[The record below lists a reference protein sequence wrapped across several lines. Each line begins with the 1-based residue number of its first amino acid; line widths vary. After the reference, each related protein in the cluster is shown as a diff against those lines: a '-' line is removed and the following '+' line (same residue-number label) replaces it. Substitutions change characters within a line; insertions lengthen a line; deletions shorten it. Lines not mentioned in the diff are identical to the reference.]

1 MKTGPMPGDHTTEDQ
16 LEDYCLGRIPAS
28 ELEGTE
34 EHLLV
39 CPDCQE
45 HLRETDRYIR
55 TMRAAIGVLASAPPR
70 PARPW
75 SQWFEWMGK
84 PAPATA
90 LAGLAAIALVW
101 GVLPALR
108 ERREAAPAVLTLE
121 AMRGESSTLYV
132 SAPERT
138 PLLLK
143 LDLTGVAPL
152 ESYRVFIV
160 DAQGAPVFETQARP
174 DSGNLAVRAPARLV
188 RGAYWVRLY
197 DRAAPGVP
205 LREYGLELR

>member
-1 MKTGPMPGDHTTEDQ
+1 MPGDHTTDDQ
-16 LEDYCLGRIPAS
+16 LEDYCLGRIPPS
-28 ELEGTE
+28 ELPGIE

-39 CPDCQE
+39 CPACQE

-55 TMRAAIGVLASAPPR
+55 TMRAAITVLASATSR

-75 SQWFEWMGK
+75 TQMFQWMWR
-84 PAPATA
+84 PVPATA
-90 LAGLAAIALVW
+90 LAGLASIALVW
-101 GVLPALR
+101 VVLPSLR
-108 ERREAAPAVLTLE
+108 EGRATAVLTLE
-121 AMRGESSTLYV
+121 AMRGESTALHI

-143 LDLTGVAPL
+143 LDLTGMAPL
-152 ESYRVFIV
+152 DSYRVTIV
-160 DAQGAPVFETQARP
+160 DAQGSPVFETQARP
-174 DSGNLAVRAPARLV
+174 DSPGLTVRAPARLV

-197 DRAAPGVP
+197 DRAAPGMP